1 MKKETD
7 TKLDT
12 EPNIEIKSPKRKTIS
27 DFMFKLNSQ
36 NKYEKKEKISRP
48 SISSE
53 NKRQQRFK
61 MRPALED

>member
-12 EPNIEIKSPKRKTIS
+12 EPSIETKSPKRKTIS

-53 NKRQQRFK
+53 NKRQ
-61 MRPALED
+61 